1 MKKSKILSH
10 IFEIIV
16 LKTKDITKK
25 NNINKS
31 LKTQIKN
38 LVNSKKLK
46 LNQKL
51 SIVFSIVIVSLIIL
65 NIMFKSSSD
74 NFIEKIMII
83 SDKSEII
90 KENNSKLMEN
100 IALQNSLTG
109 QFLNNTFLLSD
120 AKDEISI
127 VSYNKNAKDGLQNF
141 SGNMN
146 NLENS
151 DEIGKIITALNTSL
165 DRLYI
170 SKNKEMEAIA
180 NNNLENISYFQD
192 EIRNILEN
200 ELISKTKEITMLMK
214 PVLDNYQIN
223 NVNMIGEI
231 NEITKSTKLSI
242 ESINLKTIIIITL
255 VIVMLIVISYGII
268 KTTSKMINNLIKFTE
283 KLKNLDLSI
292 INVENQNLSYE
303 LELVET
309 SFNEVCS
316 IFQETI
322 KKMSIS
328 SENTREEVS
337 KISDTILKNGSS
349 SEEIS
354 ASLTQIVGSIGNAI
368 ERLSLMA
375 NRTTEISGNSINV
388 LDRFG
393 NIKVENENML
403 NESLRE
409 KDTIKNTISKI
420 NDVSLEI
427 SENTKEVSNLKTIS
441 VEVNKFV
448 KLIYGITDQTNLLAL
463 NAAIEAAR
471 AGEAGKGFAVVADE
485 IRKLAG
491 NSKKMAEEIEK
502 KITDMSDKVESTVK
516 SSNKSKEKIEN
527 MTNEMDKLN
536 LTFEKVMN
544 VLSNVIKSMD
554 GFYEDTKLQNGGLDE
569 LKESSFE
576 IKKIFDDIS
585 IGIKEIDHAMTDTSE
600 SINQLVSV
608 SDTLL
613 ETSNEVNENIER
625 FKF

>member
-1 MKKSKILSH
+1 MENLKKTNYILNNTLKRIKI
-10 IFEIIV
+10 EKK
-16 LKTKDITKK
+16 LKINIDFK
-25 NNINKS
+25 N
-31 LKTQIKN
+31 
-38 LVNSKKLK
+38 KKLK

-51 SIVFSIVIVSLIIL
+51 FIVFTLVICSLIIL
-65 NIMFKSSSD
+65 NLIFKSSSAK
-74 NFIEKIMII
+74 FIEEINIVSGKT
-83 SDKSEII
+83 EII

-100 IALQNSLTG
+100 IALQNSLTV
-109 QFLNNTFLLSD
+109 QFLNNAFLLSD
-120 AKDEISI
+120 AKDELS
-127 VSYNKNAKDGLQNF
+127 VASFNKNAKDGLNNF
-141 SGNMN
+141 GDMMTK
-146 NLENS
+146 LENS
-151 DEIGKIITALNTSL
+151 GDIGDIIDKLNVSL
-165 DRLYI
+165 DKLYF
-170 SKNKEMEAIA
+170 SKTKELEAIA
-180 NNNLENISYFQD
+180 NNDLENLSIYQD

-200 ELISKTKEITMLMK
+200 ELISNTKEINLLMK
-214 PVLDNYQIN
+214 PQMDNYQIN

-231 NEITKSTKLSI
+231 NDITQNTKLSI
-242 ESINLKTIIIITL
+242 ESVNLKTKVIIIVT
-255 VIVMLIVISYGII
+255 IVLLIIISYGII

-292 INVENQNLSYE
+292 VDMKKQNLSYE

-309 SFNEVCS
+309 SFNEVCL

-322 KKMSIS
+322 RKMSVS
-328 SENTREEVS
+328 SENTREEVT

-354 ASLTQIVGSIGNAI
+354 ASLTQIVSSIGDAV
-368 ERLSLMA
+368 EKLGLMA
-375 NRTTEISGNSINV
+375 NNTTELSNKSINV

-393 NIKVENENML
+393 NIKIENENML
-403 NESLRE
+403 NESLKE
-409 KDTIKNTISKI
+409 KNTIKNTISKI
-420 NDVSLEI
+420 NDVSFEI

-502 KITDMSDKVESTVK
+502 KINEMTDKVESTVN
-516 SSNKSKEKIEN
+516 SSNISKEKIEN
-527 MTNEMDKLN
+527 MTTEMDKLN

-554 GFYEDTKLQNGGLDE
+554 GFYDDTKIQNDSLDE

-576 IKKIFDDIS
+576 IKKIFGDIS

-600 SINQLVSV
+600 SINQLVLV

-613 ETSNEVNENIER
+613 ETSNEVNENIEK
-625 FKF
+625 FKL

>member
-1 MKKSKILSH
+1 MKNLKKMNYLVNNIFKKIK
-10 IFEIIV
+10 I
-16 LKTKDITKK
+16 KK
-25 NNINKS
+25 NLKINM
-31 LKTQIKN
+31 N
-38 LVNSKKLK
+38 FNSKKLK

-51 SIVFSIVIVSLIIL
+51 FIVFTLVICSLIIL
-65 NIMFKSSSD
+65 NLIFKSSSAK
-74 NFIEKIMII
+74 FIEEINIV
-83 SDKSEII
+83 SDKTEII
-90 KENNSKLMEN
+90 KDNNTKLMEN
-100 IALQNSLTG
+100 IALQNSLTV
-109 QFLNNTFLLSD
+109 QFLNNAFLLSD
-120 AKDEISI
+120 AKDELS
-127 VSYNKNAKDGLQNF
+127 VASFNKNAKDGLNNF
-141 SGNMN
+141 GDMMTK
-146 NLENS
+146 LENS
-151 DEIGKIITALNTSL
+151 GDVGNIIDKLNVSL
-165 DRLYI
+165 DKLYF
-170 SKNKEMEAIA
+170 SKTKELEAVA
-180 NNNLENISYFQD
+180 NNDLENLSIYQD

-200 ELISKTKEITMLMK
+200 ELISNTKEINLLMK
-214 PVLDNYQIN
+214 PQMDNYQIN

-231 NEITKSTKLSI
+231 NEITKNTKLSI
-242 ESINLKTIIIITL
+242 ESVNLKTKVIIIITIIL
-255 VIVMLIVISYGII
+255 LIIISYGII
-268 KTTSKMINNLIKFTE
+268 RTTSKMINNLIKFTD

-292 INVENQNLSYE
+292 VDMKKQNLSYE

-309 SFNEVCS
+309 SFNEVCL

-322 KKMSIS
+322 RKMSIS
-328 SENTREEVS
+328 SENTREEVT

-354 ASLTQIVGSIGNAI
+354 ASLTQIVSSIGNAV
-368 ERLSLMA
+368 EKLSLMA
-375 NRTTEISGNSINV
+375 NNTTELSNKSMNI

-403 NESLRE
+403 NESLKE
-409 KDTIKNTISKI
+409 KNTIKNTISKI
-420 NDVSLEI
+420 NDVSFEI

-448 KLIYGITDQTNLLAL
+448 KLIYGVTDQTNLLAL

-502 KITDMSDKVESTVK
+502 KINEMTDKVESTVN
-516 SSNKSKEKIEN
+516 SSNISKEKIEN
-527 MTNEMDKLN
+527 MTTEMAKLN

-554 GFYEDTKLQNGGLDE
+554 GFYDDTKIQNDSLDE

-576 IKKIFDDIS
+576 IKKIFGDIS

-600 SINQLVSV
+600 SINQLVLV

-613 ETSNEVNENIER
+613 ETSNEVNENIEK
-625 FKF
+625 FKL